1 MSGPE
6 GSRPGPRNIDDVLDD
21 SESNYQA
28 SVLFSEHS
36 GGASLTSI
44 TPDRPATPPLPLR
57 NATVPPATQRATSD
71 PIVRLAP
78 GLSDLPQGL
87 SLRNST
93 YAARLHFSAP
103 LIAQVPQSCTSARHS
118 VSL

>member
-6 GSRPGPRNIDDVLDD
+6 GSRRGPRNIDDVLDD

-36 GGASLTSI
+36 GGASLISVTPARPVTTS
-44 TPDRPATPPLPLR
+44 PPLS
-57 NATVPPATQRATSD
+57 NAAVPPATQRAASD

-78 GLSDLPQGL
+78 GLNDLPQGL
-87 SLRNST
+87 FLHNST

-103 LIAQVPQSCTSARHS
+103 LIVQVP
-118 VSL
+118 